1 MVKSEHDIKRFHKRA
16 KFFMS
21 QWKSHS
27 NAELFHNTDAILV
40 VVGENDDENP
50 YRKSTTIQTW
60 LVGTPFYQTFLLLTP
75 EKITFVC
82 GNKKADAFE
91 KLKNGPVPVEVIRRS
106 RTIEDNVPL
115 YAPIAEYLNG
125 KRVGIIAK
133 DRYKGNVVDEWTKA
147 LAASG
152 KSYEEV
158 DIAPAISACIA
169 VKDEEEVRN
178 MRTASKV
185 SANIMRYYFTE
196 EMLKIIDEEKNVSHE
211 KLADMTEGALEE
223 PKHERRIRLPNEI
236 EEKDDLDWCYTPII
250 QSGGK
255 YDLRTSAIS
264 DNKTLHG
271 GVILCSFGVR
281 YKYYCS
287 NIGRTYLINPTKT
300 QEKNYEFLL
309 DLQHTV
315 METIRDGVKIKDVYN
330 KALAYIRNK
339 RPDLESHFTKNAG
352 FGMGIEFRESNYVLT
367 GKIVRELKSNM
378 VLNLS
383 LGFADLDNSQAPADD
398 PRSQKYALLLVDTI
412 KVTNEL
418 PITLTETPKRLNEIS
433 YFMKDENEVEDDDRI
448 EMMEDGKP
456 NNKAGSQQKSKASS
470 KSASTPSSSTRA
482 SAKANDSISKS
493 AILRSKFRSEEQEDE
508 TKEQKRKDHQKDL
521 LAQKLA
527 DGLKRYSEETQN
539 DMDDNKAVFRKFES
553 YRSEAKLPR
562 EVRDLRI
569 IVDKRNDTVILPIYG
584 MAVPF
589 HISTLKTASKS
600 DEGEYVMLRFN
611 FVTPGQAGN
620 KKDDLPFDDAN
631 ATFVRALTFR
641 SANTSRMAEVYRD
654 ITELKK
660 NAVKKEAQRKEM
672 ADVVE
677 QDNLVQV
684 KGRRPLRLSDVYVR
698 PQLDGKRLPGE
709 LEIHTNGL
717 RYQSIRSDNSF
728 NVLFSNVKHLFFQP
742 CDNELLVLIHIHLKN
757 PVLIGKKKTKDVQFY
772 REASDIQFDETGNKR
787 RRHNYGDE
795 DELESEREE
804 RRRRANLNKE
814 FKGFAEK
821 IAEAS
826 DDRIEVDIPFRELG
840 FQGVPFRSN
849 VLLQPT
855 TDCLVHLSDPPFM
868 VITLSEIEIA
878 HLERVQ
884 FGLKNFDLVYV
895 FKDFQ
900 RAPIQ
905 INTIPMTQLDNV
917 KEWLN
922 SVDVAF
928 TEGPVN
934 LNWSMIMKT
943 VNENPADFF
952 KNGGWKFLSTG
963 SDDEGSDEES
973 EAESEFA
980 MSDEELEESSSD
992 ESDFASEV
1000 ASEEEEEEELSDSGE
1015 DWDDLEEKA
1024 MEADERKHKR
1034 VAEDRSGQTQRKK
1047 VRR

>member
-40 VVGENDDENP
+40 IVGENDDENP
-50 YRKSTTIQTW
+50 YRNQLQSR
-60 LVGTPFYQTFLLLTP
+60 LGY
-75 EKITFVC
+75 
-82 GNKKADAFE
+82 KKADAFE

-106 RTIEDNVPL
+106 KNVDDNVPL
-115 YAPIAEYLNG
+115 YIPIAESLNG

-133 DRYKGNVVDEWTKA
+133 DRYKGSVVDEWTKA
-147 LAASG
+147 LSTSG

-169 VKDEEEVRN
+169 VKDDEEVRN

-185 SANIMRYYFTE
+185 SANIMKYYFTE

-223 PKHERRIRLPNEI
+223 PKHERRIRLPIEI
-236 EEKDDLDWCYTPII
+236 EDKDDLDWCYTPII

-264 DNKTLHG
+264 DNKPLHG
-271 GVILCSFGVR
+271 GVVLCSFGVR
-281 YKYYCS
+281 YKFYCS
-287 NIGRTYLINPTKT
+287 NIGRTYLINPTKS

-309 DLQHTV
+309 ELQHAV

-339 RPDLESHFTKNAG
+339 RPDLEPHFTKNAG

-383 LGFADLDNSQAPADD
+383 LGFADLDNTQAPADD
-398 PRSQKYALLLVDTI
+398 SRSQKYALLLVDTI
-412 KVTNEL
+412 RVTNEL
-418 PITLTETPKRLNEIS
+418 PVLLTETSKRLNEIS
-433 YFMKDENEVEDDDRI
+433 YFMKDENEVGDDDI
-448 EMMEDGKP
+448 EMVEDGKL

-470 KSASTPSSSTRA
+470 KSASAASTTTRA
-482 SAKANDSISKS
+482 TANASDSISKS
-493 AILRSKFRSEEQEDE
+493 AILRSKFRSEEQDDE

-539 DMDDNKAVFRKFES
+539 DTDDNKAVFRKFES

-600 DEGEYVMLRFN
+600 DEGEFVMLRFN

-677 QDNLVQV
+677 QDNLVQI

-826 DDRIEVDIPFRELG
+826 NDRIEVDIPFRELG

-884 FGLKNFDLVYV
+884 FGLKNFDLVFV

-900 RAPIQ
+900 RPPIQ

-943 VNENPADFF
+943 VNENPAEFF

-1000 ASEEEEEEELSDSGE
+1000 ASASEEEEELSDSGD

-1034 VAEDRSGQTQRKK
+1034 GVDERPGQTQQRKK

>member
-1 MVKSEHDIKRFHKRA
+1 MPNFEIDIKRFHKRA
-16 KFFMS
+16 KFLIS
-21 QWKSHS
+21 QWKSPT
-27 NAELFHNTDAILV
+27 NTELFQNTDAILIL
-40 VVGENDDENP
+40 VGEDDDENP
-50 YRKSTTIQTW
+50 YRKSTTTQTW
-60 LVGTPFYQTFLLLTP
+60 LVGAPFFHTLMLLTP

-82 GNKKADAFE
+82 SQKKANIFD
-91 KLKNGPVPVEVIRRS
+91 KLKNGSIPVDVIRRGK
-106 RTIEDNVPL
+106 NVEENLPIYQPL
-115 YAPIAEYLNG
+115 VDSLDGN
-125 KRVGIIAK
+125 RVGVIVK
-133 DRYKGNVVDEWTKA
+133 DRYKGNVVDEWTKV
-147 LAASG
+147 LSNSG
-152 KSYEEV
+152 KSYEQV

-169 VKDEEEVRN
+169 VKDDEELRN
-178 MRTASKV
+178 MRTAAKV
-185 SANIMRYYFTE
+185 TSNIMKHYFTE
-196 EMLKIIDEEKNVSHE
+196 EMSKIIDEEKKVSHE
-211 KLADMTEGALEE
+211 KLADMTEAALED
-223 PKHERRIRLPNEI
+223 PKIEKRIRLPAEI
-236 EEKDDLDWCYTPII
+236 DDKDDLDWCYTPII
-250 QSGGK
+250 QSGGN
-255 YDLRTSAIS
+255 YDLRTSAVS
-264 DNKTLHG
+264 DNKPLRS
-271 GVILCSFGVR
+271 GVILCSLGVR

-287 NIGRTYLINPTKT
+287 NIGRTYLIDPTKT

-309 DLQHTV
+309 DLQQRV

-330 KALAYIRNK
+330 RALAYIKNK

-367 GKIVRELKSNM
+367 GKSVRELKNNM

-383 LGFADLDNSQAPADD
+383 LGFADLENTQTNSGDTRA
-398 PRSQKYALLLVDTI
+398 QKYSLLLIDTI
-412 KVTNEL
+412 RVTNEL
-418 PITLTETPKRLNEIS
+418 PITLTECSKRLNEVS
-433 YFMKDENEVEDDDRI
+433 YFMKEES
-448 EMMEDGKP
+448 EDGDQEMA
-456 NNKAGSQQKSKASS
+456 NNDDNYKQSK
-470 KSASTPSSSTRA
+470 TQHSSSA
-482 SAKANDSISKS
+482 ISTSSPSQRSGLPLKKEGVS
-493 AILRSKFRSEEQEDE
+493 KTAILRSKFRSEEQDDE
-508 TKEQKRKDHQKDL
+508 SKEQKRKEHQKDL
-521 LAQKLA
+521 FAQKQA
-527 DGLKRYSEETQN
+527 EGLKRFSEEQQN
-539 DMDDNKAVFRKFES
+539 DKDDNKTVFRKFES

-600 DEGEYVMLRFN
+600 DEGEFVMLRFN

-620 KKDDLPFDDAN
+620 KKEDLPFDDAN

-641 SANTSRMAEVYRD
+641 SANTARMAEIYRD

-660 NAVKKEAQRKEM
+660 EAVKKEAQRKEM

-677 QDNLVQV
+677 QDNLILV
-684 KGRRPLRLSDVYVR
+684 KGRRPLRLPEVYVR

-742 CDNELLVLIHIHLKN
+742 CDNELLVLIHIHFKN
-757 PVLIGKKKTKDVQFY
+757 PVLIGKKKTKDIQFY

-787 RRHNYGDE
+787 RRHIYGDE

-804 RRRRANLNKE
+804 RRRRANLNQE

-855 TDCLVHLSDPPFM
+855 TDCLVHLSDPPFL

-900 RAPIQ
+900 RPPIQ
-905 INTIPMTQLDNV
+905 INTIPMSQLDNV

-943 VNENPADFF
+943 VNDNPADFF
-952 KNGGWKFLSTG
+952 KNGGWNFLSPD
-963 SDDEGSDEES
+963 SDDEGSGEES
-973 EAESEFA
+973 EAESEFEI
-980 MSDEELEESSSD
+980 SSEELEESSSD
-992 ESDFASEV
+992 ESDFESEV
-1000 ASEEEEEEELSDSGE
+1000 ASDSEEEEEEMSESGE
-1015 DWDDLEEKA
+1015 DWDEMEEKA
-1024 MEADERKHKR
+1024 RKADERKLKR
-1034 VAEDRSGQTQRKK
+1034 GGDNHSAAQRKK